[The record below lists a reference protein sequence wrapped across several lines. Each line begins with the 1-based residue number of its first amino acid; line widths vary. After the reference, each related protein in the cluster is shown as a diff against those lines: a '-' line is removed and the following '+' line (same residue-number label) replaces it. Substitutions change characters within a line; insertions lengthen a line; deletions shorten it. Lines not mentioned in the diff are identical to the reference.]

1 MLILLSFSKSQKW
14 IRINPHPNQ
23 NNQLVEWGLVRYHQ
37 TSQESFV
44 MIIQNSNHWS
54 IEWFGWW
61 WKVKIYTVT
70 VPAIVL
76 PIIFCSQ
83 VAFLQQ
89 RELCGLLR
97 KDWDLTVLWLIG
109 DKNTTCDV
117 DAHYLV
123 DNYAWYPILHLKA
136 RSNPH
141 KKPWSYSNS
150 WSRINSCSDC
160 RMKPFF
166 ERRLK
171 TSGALFTWETIHCE
185 RVMYRFLVNLHQICI
200 YSSSSLRYERDLVGN
215 NVCSQRRRDRGKG
228 RLAT

>member
-1 MLILLSFSKSQKW
+1 MEQSIGWMRIGKIPPNKPRKLCNDNSKFKSLINWMIWLMMKSKD
-14 IRINPHPNQ
+14 
-23 NNQLVEWGLVRYHQ
+23 
-37 TSQESFV
+37 
-44 MIIQNSNHWS
+44 
-54 IEWFGWW
+54 
-61 WKVKIYTVT
+61 IYSHCSCNCFTIT
-70 VPAIVL
+70 
-76 PIIFCSQ
+76 FCPQ